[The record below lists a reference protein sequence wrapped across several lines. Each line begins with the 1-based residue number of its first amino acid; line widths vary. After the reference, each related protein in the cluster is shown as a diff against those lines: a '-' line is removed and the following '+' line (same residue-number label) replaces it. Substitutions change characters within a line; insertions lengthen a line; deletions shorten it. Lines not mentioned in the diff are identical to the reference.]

1 MQDADRDRPDT
12 ALISRRDF
20 VAITVAAG
28 LASLPAGAADATA
41 SVIEHDALID
51 TPDGRCDAAFL
62 HPASGKHPGI
72 LFWTDALGL
81 RPAMRAMAR
90 RLAAE
95 GYAVLVPN
103 PYYRNER
110 APVVDSANFDFAR
123 PEDRRRIFA
132 LMGTLSDNDV
142 VRRDAAAFVA
152 FLDAQAAVDTTRM
165 LGTQGYCMGGR
176 LVFLTAA
183 ALPDRVG
190 SGASFHG
197 GGLVTDDA
205 GSPHR
210 LLPKIKARLYVAVAA
225 DDDSADPAAK
235 DTLRAA
241 MQAAGVAGEVALYP
255 TALHGWCVPDM
266 PARNGQPVYNVPEA
280 ERAWASLLALYRKAL
295 S

>member
-1 MQDADRDRPDT
+1 MHDAERAGTNPS
-12 ALISRRDF
+12 LISRREF
-20 VAITVAAG
+20 VAITVATGLAAGPAHAAAG
-28 LASLPAGAADATA
+28 LVERDVL
-41 SVIEHDALID
+41 VD

-123 PEDRRRIFA
+123 PEDRKRIFG
-132 LMGTLSDNDV
+132 LMGTLADDEV
-142 VRRDAAAFVA
+142 VRRDAGAFVA
-152 FLDAQAAVDTTRM
+152 FLDAQAAVDTTRK

-183 ALPDRVG
+183 TLPDRVG
-190 SGASFHG
+190 AGASFHG
-197 GGLVTDDA
+197 GGLVADGA
-205 GSPHR
+205 GSPHH

-225 DDDSADPAAK
+225 DDDRADPTAK

-241 MQAAGVAGEVALYP
+241 MQAAGVAGAVELYP

-266 PARNGQPVYNVPEA
+266 PARDGQPVYNAPEA
-280 ERAWASLLALYRKAL
+280 ERAWASLLALYRSAL
-295 S
+295 G